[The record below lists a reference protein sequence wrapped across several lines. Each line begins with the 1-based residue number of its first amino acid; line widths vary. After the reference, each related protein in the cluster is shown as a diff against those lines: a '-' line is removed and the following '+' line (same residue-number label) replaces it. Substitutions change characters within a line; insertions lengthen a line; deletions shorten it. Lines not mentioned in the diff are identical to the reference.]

1 MKKNFINLHRREFLS
16 TSVTM
21 TTLYGLGLN
30 LSKASIAYAS
40 AREYHLTIAKQ
51 RMNIICGE
59 APKITINGG
68 IPGPVLH
75 FREGEEL
82 VVHVT
87 NNMDEDTSIHWHGLI
102 VPGIM
107 DGAPGF
113 NGTVP
118 IKPGDTYT
126 YRFPLVQSGTYWYH
140 SHSGGQEQDG
150 HYGSIVITPKNGE
163 SHNVDRDYVVL
174 LSDYSRETWA
184 QILGHLKMDSDY
196 YQYKRRTLGD
206 LAKDVSEQG
215 LTPALRNA
223 RDWGQMR
230 MLETDLSDVSGY
242 TFLTNGKSPAQNWT
256 GLFNIGER
264 VKLRII
270 NAGTM
275 TMFDV
280 RIPGLKML
288 VVAADGQD
296 IVPVEVDEFRM
307 GTAETY
313 DIIITPTED
322 KAYTFVAESL
332 DREGFALGTL
342 APRAGMKG
350 EIPTHRARARLT
362 MADMN
367 MEQMMRDDPNMD
379 MSNMDMNSGWA
390 LTNAPEGTKVL
401 SYDELQTLRPKT
413 DVRAPTREITV
424 RLGGNMQRYIWTMN
438 GRTFNPMHG
447 IDVAYNER
455 VRIMY
460 INETMMAHPIHL
472 HGMFVQLDN
481 GMDAAQMPNKHTTI
495 VPPGQSLSVI
505 LTADQV
511 GAWPFHCHL
520 LFHMATGMMTTL
532 NVAAPQAITS
542 MPMPEDKPENSKTS
556 PTPEGGNHVH

>member
-1 MKKNFINLHRREFLS
+1 MKIPIFNLRRREFLS
-16 TSVTM
+16 SSVACL
-21 TTLYGLGLN
+21 TLGAVGIN
-30 LSKASIAYAS
+30 LAKPSS
-40 AREYHLTIAKQ
+40 AQAKVREHSLTIAKENV
-51 RMNIICGE
+51 RIIGGE
-59 APKITINGG
+59 APKITINGT
-68 IPGPVLH
+68 IPGPVLR
-75 FREGEEL
+75 FAEGEDA

-87 NNMDEDTSIHWHGLI
+87 NNMNEDTSVHWHGLV
-102 VPGIM
+102 VPGPM

-113 NGTVP
+113 NGAVP
-118 IKPGDTYT
+118 IKPGETFT
-126 YRFPLVQSGTYWYH
+126 YRFPIVQSGTYWYH

-150 HYGSIVITPKNGE
+150 HYGAIIISPKSPE
-163 SHNVDRDYVVL
+163 PQPADRDYVVM

-196 YQYKRRTLGD
+196 YQYRRRTLGD
-206 LAKDVSEQG
+206 LADDINEQG

-223 RDWGQMR
+223 RQWGQMR

-256 GLFNIGER
+256 GLFNLGER

-296 IVPVEVDEFRM
+296 IVPIEVDEFRM

-313 DIIITPTED
+313 DVIVTPTEN

-342 APRAGMKG
+342 APREGMKG
-350 EIPTHRARARLT
+350 EIPSHRPRARLT

-367 MEQMMRDDPNMD
+367 MEQMMKDDPNMD
-379 MSNMDMNSGWA
+379 MSNMDMNSGWSVM
-390 LTNAPEGTKVL
+390 NAPEGTKVL
-401 SYDELQTLRPKT
+401 NYDELVSLRPHT
-413 DVRAPTREITV
+413 DLREPSREITV

-447 IDVAYNER
+447 IDVGFNER
-455 VRIMY
+455 VRIIY

-481 GMDAAQMPNKHTTI
+481 GQDIARMPNKHTVI
-495 VPPGQSLSVI
+495 VPPGQTASVI
-505 LTADQV
+505 LTADNT

-520 LFHMATGMMTTL
+520 LYHMAVGMMTTL
-532 NVAAPQAITS
+532 NVSEPQA
-542 MPMPEDKPENSKTS
+542 MPVSQPNTPPEAPNSK
-556 PTPEGGNHVH
+556 GHNHVH

>member
-1 MKKNFINLHRREFLS
+1 MKILFDNLRRREFL
-16 TSVTM
+16 TSSAATIA
-21 TTLYGLGLN
+21 LSGLGLN
-30 LSKASIAYAS
+30 LAKPNSAKAGV
-40 AREYHLTIAKQ
+40 REFNLTIARKNV
-51 RMNIICGE
+51 RIIGGE
-59 APKITINGG
+59 APKITINGT
-68 IPGPVLH
+68 IPGPILR
-75 FREGEEL
+75 FTEGDDA
-82 VVHVT
+82 VINVT
-87 NNMDEDTSIHWHGLI
+87 NNMNEDTSVHWHGLI
-102 VPGIM
+102 VPGPL

-113 NGTVP
+113 NGAVP
-118 IKPGDTYT
+118 IKPGETFTYK
-126 YRFPLVQSGTYWYH
+126 FPLVQSGTYWYH

-150 HYGSIVITPKNGE
+150 HYGAIVIAPKAPE
-163 SHNVDRDYVVL
+163 PQPADRDYVVM

-184 QILGHLKMDSDY
+184 QILSHLKMDSDY
-196 YQYKRRTLGD
+196 YQFHRRTLGD
-206 LAKDVSEQG
+206 LADDIKEQG

-223 RDWGQMR
+223 RQWGQMR

-256 GLFNIGER
+256 GLFKVGER

-296 IVPVEVDEFRM
+296 IVPIEVDEFRM

-313 DIIITPTED
+313 DVIVTPTEN

-342 APRAGMKG
+342 APREGMKG
-350 EIPTHRARARLT
+350 EIPTHRPRARLT

-367 MEQMMRDDPNMD
+367 MEEMMKDDPNMD
-379 MSNMDMNSGWA
+379 MSNMDMNSGWSVM
-390 LTNAPEGTKVL
+390 NAPEGTKVL
-401 SYDELQTLRPKT
+401 SYDELISLRPQT
-413 DVRAPTREITV
+413 DLREPSREITV

-447 IDVAYNER
+447 IDVGFNER
-455 VRIMY
+455 VRIIY
-460 INETMMAHPIHL
+460 VNETMMAHPIHL

-481 GMDAAQMPNKHTTI
+481 GQDAARMPNKHTVI
-495 VPPGQSLSVI
+495 VPPGQTTSVI
-505 LTADQV
+505 LTADNP

-520 LFHMATGMMTTL
+520 LYHMAVGMMTTL
-532 NVAAPQAITS
+532 NV
-542 MPMPEDKPENSKTS
+542 PELHATPVSRPNTPPTTTNS
-556 PTPEGGNHVH
+556 EGHAHVN

>member
-1 MKKNFINLHRREFLS
+1 MKIPIFNYGRRKFLS
-16 TSVTM
+16 SSVATA
-21 TTLYGLGLN
+21 TIIGLGLN
-30 LSKASIAYAS
+30 LSKTDQARASE
-40 AREYHLTIAKQ
+40 REYQLTYAKQ
-51 RMNIICGE
+51 RVRIIGGE
-59 APKITINGG
+59 APKITVNGT

-75 FREGEEL
+75 FTEGDEA
-82 VVHVT
+82 VIHVT
-87 NNMDEDTSIHWHGLI
+87 NNMNEDTSVHWHGLV
-102 VPGIM
+102 VPGSM

-113 NGTVP
+113 NGALP
-118 IKPGDTYT
+118 IKPGETFT
-126 YRFPLVQSGTYWYH
+126 YRFPIVQSGTYWYH

-163 SHNVDRDYVVL
+163 THAADRDYVVL

-184 QILGHLKMDSDY
+184 QILGHLKMDSDF
-196 YQYKRRTLGD
+196 YQYRRRTLGD

-256 GLFNIGER
+256 GLFNLGER

-296 IVPVEVDEFRM
+296 IVPVEVDELRM

-313 DIIITPTED
+313 DVIVAPAEN

-342 APRAGMKG
+342 APRQGMKG
-350 EIPTHRARARLT
+350 EIPTHRPRARLT
-362 MADMN
+362 MGDMN
-367 MEQMMRDDPNMD
+367 MAEMMKDDPNMD
-379 MSNMDMNSGWA
+379 MSHMDMNSGWSQMS
-390 LTNAPEGTKVL
+390 APEGAKVL
-401 SYDELQTLRPKT
+401 GYEDLQSRSRQVDLREPS
-413 DVRAPTREITV
+413 REITV
-424 RLGGNMQRYIWTMN
+424 RLGGNMNRYIWTMN

-447 IDVAYNER
+447 IDVGYNER
-455 VRIMY
+455 VRIIY

-472 HGMFVQLDN
+472 HGMFVQLEN
-481 GMDAAQMPNKHTTI
+481 GQEMARMPNKHTVI
-495 VPPGQSLSVI
+495 VPPGQSKSVI
-505 LTADQV
+505 LTADNQ
-511 GAWPFHCHL
+511 GSWPFHCHL
-520 LFHMATGMMTTL
+520 LYHMAAGMMTTL
-532 NVAAPQAITS
+532 NVAEPQTAPVS
-542 MPMPEDKPENSKTS
+542 MPSPETA
-556 PTPEGGNHVH
+556 PTKSEGHNHVH